1 MTKKKDKYA
10 LHAKRR
16 LQVNGENFTISPYAR
31 NNEVGHIKDR
41 AKMIEKLRASNDPE
55 DKKVFATLLNAYQK
69 QQKVEKFVLKKKGF
83 I

>member
-1 MTKKKDKYA
+1 MTKKNDKYA
-10 LHAKRR
+10 QHAKRR
-16 LQVNGENFTISPYAR
+16 LQVNGENFTVSPYAR
-31 NNEVGHIKDR
+31 NNEVDHIKDR

-55 DKKVFATLLNAYQK
+55 DKEILSSLLKVYQK